1 MTELAAGDHLVSSR
15 GYFSHHGLYIGD
27 EQVIHYAGFSNG
39 WKHGKV
45 EQIGLSAFQA
55 GKGSTVCKYERRTF
69 TREQSVARA
78 RGRIGEDYYCLMA
91 NNCEHFV
98 RWCITGEHNSP
109 QAARG
114 AHAANAVVAGI
125 GGMGAIVGVAEV
137 GAVAGLS
144 SSGIMSGLAT
154 IGGVVGG
161 GAVAGLG
168 IMSALP
174 GAASVLVLNKTLLKD
189 NPGLDGDERSAR
201 GVGRIATGIG
211 AAGGTAGGLAAISTM
226 GTVAGFSGAGIASGL
241 AAVGSATGAGAALA
255 AVGVGGGMM
264 IGGVA
269 VIVAAPAFLA
279 ATIGYGAYR
288 GVRWLRTSGRLRS
301 SVVRSKE
308 LPLPGSA
315 TPIMM
320 CSTRATF
327 LLPSPQGDR
336 YTS

>member
-1 MTELAAGDHLVSSR
+1 MTELVAGDHLVSSR
-15 GYFSHHGLYIGD
+15 GYYFHHGLYVGD
-27 EQVIHYAGFSNG
+27 GQVIHYAGFSND
-39 WKHGKV
+39 WKRGKV
-45 EQIGLSAFQA
+45 EQTDLAVFQA
-55 GKGSTVCKYERRTF
+55 GRGSTVRKYENRTF
-69 TREQSVARA
+69 TREQSVTRA

-98 RWCITGEHNSP
+98 RWCIMGKHKSS
-109 QAARG
+109 QAERG
-114 AHAANAVVAGI
+114 AHAANAVVAGV
-125 GGMGAIVGVAEV
+125 GAMGVIVGVAEV

-144 SSGIMSGLAT
+144 GSGIMSGLAT

-201 GVGRIATGIG
+201 GVGRIASGVG
-211 AAGGTAGGLAAISTM
+211 AASGTAGGLVAISAM

-269 VIVAAPAFLA
+269 VIVAAPALLA
-279 ATIGYGAYR
+279 ATVGYGAYQ
-288 GVRWLRTSGRLRS
+288 GVRWLRAAGRLRS
-301 SVVRSKE
+301 SVVRSNE
-308 LPLPGSA
+308 LPLPGPA
-315 TPIMM
+315 TPLMV
-320 CSTRATF
+320 CSTQATF
-327 LLPSPQGDR
+327 LLPNPQGDR
-336 YTS
+336 SIS